1 MAFTA
6 TTSSIT
12 VFGNKR
18 IVIGSYTNT
27 SGSSGG
33 DVETGLLSV
42 DFVSLTPNAA
52 AIAPTTSVAVN
63 ETLPLSGGTVTVVT
77 GVDESGYFMVVG
89 TGSA

>member
-1 MAFTA
+1 LAFTA

-27 SGSSGG
+27 AGSSGG
-33 DVETGLLSV
+33 DIVTGLLSV
-42 DFVSLTPNAA
+42 DFVSLTPNVAA
-52 AIAPTTSVAVN
+52 VLPTTSVGVD
-63 ETLPLSGGTVTVVT
+63 ETLPLSGGTVTVAT
-77 GVDESGYFMVVG
+77 GTDENGYFMLVG